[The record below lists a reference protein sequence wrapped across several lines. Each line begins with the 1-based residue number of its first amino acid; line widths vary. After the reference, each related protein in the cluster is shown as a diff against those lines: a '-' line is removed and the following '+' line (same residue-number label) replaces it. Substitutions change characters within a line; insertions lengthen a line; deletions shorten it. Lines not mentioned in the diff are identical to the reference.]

1 MLFRAL
7 GGGYASRAMTD
18 LKTWVQA
25 SRPFSFTAA
34 VVPSVVGSL
43 LYAAD
48 TFSLWKAVLAVLG
61 SVFFQ
66 AGTNFVND
74 YYDDRKGADGPGS
87 LGMAGFIQ
95 RGILTP
101 RQVLAA
107 GLVSF
112 AIGAGI
118 GIALCVFVS
127 WQLFYIGLASALAG
141 FLYTGWPVHLA
152 YIGLGEVTVFL
163 FMGPTIV
170 MGAAYVQVERWTW
183 EAFVA
188 SLPIAFLV
196 TAILQANNIR
206 DIEHDR
212 EHHKRTVA
220 TVVGR
225 QWANRE
231 MYFLLAATYVSLVV
245 AAAVDALPW
254 EALVALATLPL
265 AWPIVKIV
273 HAGGNPKKLN
283 GALFY
288 TAQLHTRFGA
298 LLAAGLGLNWIIRSF

>member
-1 MLFRAL
+1 
-7 GGGYASRAMTD
+7 MTD

-34 VVPSVVGSL
+34 VVPAVVGSL
-43 LYAAD
+43 LYAD
-48 TFSLWKAVLAVLG
+48 DHFSLWKALLAVLG

-66 AGTNFVND
+66 AGTNLVND
-74 YYDDRKGADGPGS
+74 YYDDRKGADGPDS

-101 RQVLAA
+101 KQVLIA
-107 GLVSF
+107 GLLAF
-112 AIGAGI
+112 GLGGAI

-152 YIGLGEVTVFL
+152 YIGLGEVTVF
-163 FMGPTIV
+163 FFKGPIIV
-170 MGAAYVQVERWTW
+170 MGAAYVQIERWTW

-206 DIEHDR
+206 DIELDR
-212 EHHKRTVA
+212 QHHKRTVA
-220 TVVGR
+220 TVIGR
-225 QWANRE
+225 EWANRE
-231 MYFLLAATYVSLVV
+231 MYFLLAATYVSLII
-245 AAAVDALPW
+245 AAAVQALPW
-254 EALVALATLPL
+254 PALVALASIPL
-265 AWPIVKIV
+265 AWPIVKVV
-273 HAGGNPKKLN
+273 HAGGNPRKLN
-283 GALFY
+283 GALFN
-288 TAQLHTRFGA
+288 TAQLHMRFGA
-298 LLAAGLGLNWIIRSF
+298 LMAVGLGLNWVIQSM